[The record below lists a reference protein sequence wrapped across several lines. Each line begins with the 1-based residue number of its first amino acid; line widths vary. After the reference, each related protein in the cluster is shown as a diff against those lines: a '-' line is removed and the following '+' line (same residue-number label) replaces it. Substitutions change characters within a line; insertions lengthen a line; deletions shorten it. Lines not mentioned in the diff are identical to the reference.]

1 MIDCGSDSQIPPI
14 EVTDRRDVI
23 GGKGYEIIARD
34 FASHYAN
41 IIPIYAFEWE
51 WSKRYSANSN
61 VVLTINGLEVVES
74 YPFCRKNPWKC
85 YIEGAASTDALR
97 AKNKTINFILYP
109 KLDLQCAE

>member
-1 MIDCGSDSQIPPI
+1 MIDCGSDSQLPPI

-51 WSKRYSANSN
+51 WSKRYSVNSN
-61 VVLTINGLEVVES
+61 VVLTINGLEVVEL
-74 YPFCRKNPWKC
+74 YPFCLKNKYAF
-85 YIEGAASTDALR
+85 YIEGSVSTD
-97 AKNKTINFILYP
+97 T
-109 KLDLQCAE
+109 LQEKK